1 MTVRIRR
8 RERLGFS
15 FRFAVALLYPFL
27 RVSVRWDIQG
37 SERLTDEPGGVV
49 AAPNHL
55 SWFDPLVMAYVCWTA
70 DRPPR
75 FLAKES
81 VFRIPVLGRIIGGAG
96 QIPVYRES
104 ADAGLAVRDA
114 LAALD
119 RGECVVVYP
128 EGTMTRDPSLWPMA
142 GKTGAVRLALST
154 GTPLVPIAQWGPQEV
169 MRPYAKEFRLLPRK
183 TMHVRIGQPVDLSD
197 LRGRPVDHDILE
209 QGTERLIDAITALLA
224 DIRGEQAPAERM
236 VFRRP
241 SEPGEGA

>member
-1 MTVRIRR
+1 
-8 RERLGFS
+8 
-15 FRFAVALLYPFL
+15 
-27 RVSVRWDIQG
+27 
-37 SERLTDEPGGVV
+37 
-49 AAPNHL
+49 
-55 SWFDPLVMAYVCWTA
+55 
-70 DRPPR
+70 
-75 FLAKES
+75 
-81 VFRIPVLGRIIGGAG
+81 
-96 QIPVYRES
+96 
-104 ADAGLAVRDA
+104 
-114 LAALD
+114 
-119 RGECVVVYP
+119 
-128 EGTMTRDPSLWPMA
+128 MA

-241 SEPGEGA
+241 IEPGEGA